1 MRKLLKNFL
10 LLSRKIHFLGANTN
24 VLIFAFMFVSFLS
37 IGQIAN
43 YVNNGGFEHVVTGTN
58 PPLAKYWGAID
69 TMKFYGVLLSKS
81 LPPFNVPLSAYAYQW
96 PKKGSNYF
104 ISSIF
109 YISNGTNSSR
119 GYPRN
124 RLKHSLKAG
133 TRYCVKFHCNIT
145 NNSTHGVDG
154 LGAYFGD
161 SSIDTITKCNPP
173 ITYLVPQIQN
183 PSSNIITDTLDW
195 IPITGTF
202 VANGT
207 EKYMILGNFISDSTC
222 DSVLINPTYLPQI
235 FTDIFY
241 DEISCIDIDLPA
253 FAGRDTSITPGDS
266 VFIGRVPD
274 VGIDEA
280 CRWYK
285 MPTIITPTTSAIDTI
300 AGFWIKPV
308 TSCTY
313 IVRQQ
318 LWCSGVKWDTVVI
331 HMNLVGLEKLKSLTE
346 ELKIFPIPAK
356 DELKLN
362 IQNLELIKEFHFLSI
377 YNNLGL
383 LIRQDEEMKFENGSF
398 KINTIDLPSGV
409 YSLKLKNSS
418 NETLSRQFII
428 MR

>member
-10 LLSRKIHFLGANTN
+10 LLSRKIHFLRANTN
-24 VLIFAFMFVSFLS
+24 VLIFASMFVSFLS
-37 IGQIAN
+37 NGQIAN
-43 YVNNGGFEHVVTGTN
+43 YVNNGSFEHVVTGSN

-81 LPPFNVPLSAYAYQW
+81 LPPYNVPLSAYAYQW

-183 PSSNIITDTLDW
+183 PSGNLITDTLNW

-222 DSVLINPTYLPQI
+222 DSVLINPSYLPQI

-253 FAGRDTSITPGDS
+253 FAGRDTSIISGDS
-266 VFIGRVPD
+266 IFIGREPD
-274 VGIDEA
+274 AGIDEA
-280 CRWYK
+280 CMWYK
-285 MPTIITPTTSAIDTI
+285 MPTIITSTTIAIDTI

-313 IVRQQ
+313 VVRQQ
-318 LWCSGVKWDTVVI
+318 LWCSSVKYDTVII
-331 HMNLVGLEKLKSLTE
+331 HINSVGLEKLKMINE
-346 ELKIFPIPAK
+346 ELRIYPVPAK
-356 DELKLN
+356 DHIELSVFN
-362 IQNLELIKEFHFLSI
+362 VEVIREFHSLYI
-377 YNNLGL
+377 YNAIGL
-383 LIRQDEEMKFENGSF
+383 LIREEEIKFDTGSLM
-398 KINTIDLPSGV
+398 ITTDDLPSGV
-409 YSLKLKNSS
+409 YSLQLKNNF
-418 NETLSRQFII
+418 NESVSKRFVISR
-428 MR
+428 